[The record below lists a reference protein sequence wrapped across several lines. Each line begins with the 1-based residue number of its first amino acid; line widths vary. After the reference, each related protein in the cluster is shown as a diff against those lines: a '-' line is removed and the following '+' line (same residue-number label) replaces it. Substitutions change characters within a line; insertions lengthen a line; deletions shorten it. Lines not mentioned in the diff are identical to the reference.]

1 MRTSAACLLQY
12 EAATFS
18 LSEYKN
24 INTCSHCRSPPSS
37 AIYTHDIQTSAQ
49 AKATLYFDR
58 SITKERGPLSL
69 NKALKAIHFIMDN
82 SSLSHP
88 PQEPTTTTTKLSSN
102 EKSTDN
108 NTTATTPTT
117 ATTSDTNSNN
127 NSSGNSRKCKGKGGP
142 DNGKFR
148 YRGVRQRSW
157 GKWVAEIREPRK
169 RTRKWLGTFATA
181 EDAARAYD
189 RAAFILYGSRAHL
202 NLQPSGSSS
211 SAQSGSTSRNSTS
224 SSSQTL
230 RPLLPRPPGFGC
242 GFGFTFS
249 LSNPMASP
257 SVTAA
262 SSGFT
267 PYGVNCYSNN
277 VVGSALQCSST
288 NEMPGQNHQQV
299 MLQGYLIQHGANT
312 TNPNNIFVSSSVD
325 PSTTTSYQ
333 NHCHRLPQHHAY
345 DDVNAL
351 VGSVG
356 SSFSLSGSNTPPVV
370 APAGHLLQDPVMHIG
385 PGSPSA
391 WNDEE
396 YPPPSIWDD
405 EDPFLFDF

>member
-1 MRTSAACLLQY
+1 
-12 EAATFS
+12 
-18 LSEYKN
+18 
-24 INTCSHCRSPPSS
+24 
-37 AIYTHDIQTSAQ
+37 
-49 AKATLYFDR
+49 
-58 SITKERGPLSL
+58 
-69 NKALKAIHFIMDN
+69 MDDP
-82 SSLSHP
+82 SLSHP
-88 PQEPTTTTTKLSSN
+88 PLEPTITITIPSN
-102 EKSTDN
+102 DKSTDN
-108 NTTATTPTT
+108 ITTATTPTT

-127 NSSGNSRKCKGKGGP
+127 SSGGCSRKCKGKGGP

-189 RAAFILYGSRAHL
+189 RAAIILYGSRAQL
-202 NLQPSGSSS
+202 NLQPSASSS

-242 GFGFTFS
+242 GFGLAFS
-249 LSNPMASP
+249 LSNPIASP
-257 SVTAA
+257 AVTAA

-267 PYGVNCYSNN
+267 PYEVNCFSNN
-277 VVGSALQCSST
+277 VVGSALQCAST
-288 NEMPGQNHQQV
+288 NEMPGQNQ
-299 MLQGYLIQHGANT
+299 
-312 TNPNNIFVSSSVD
+312 
-325 PSTTTSYQ
+325 
-333 NHCHRLPQHHAY
+333 PQHHAY

-351 VGSVG
+351 LGSVG
-356 SSFSLSGSNTPPVV
+356 SGFSLSGSNTPAV
-370 APAGHLLQDPVMHIG
+370 APVGHPLQDPAMYAG
-385 PGSPSA
+385 PGSPSV
-391 WNDEE
+391 WNDDE

>member
-1 MRTSAACLLQY
+1 
-12 EAATFS
+12 
-18 LSEYKN
+18 
-24 INTCSHCRSPPSS
+24 
-37 AIYTHDIQTSAQ
+37 
-49 AKATLYFDR
+49 
-58 SITKERGPLSL
+58 
-69 NKALKAIHFIMDN
+69 MDDP
-82 SSLSHP
+82 SLSHP
-88 PQEPTTTTTKLSSN
+88 PLEPTTTTTTTITIPSN
-102 EKSTDN
+102 DKSTDN
-108 NTTATTPTT
+108 ITTATTPTT
-117 ATTSDTNSNN
+117 AITSDTNSNN
-127 NSSGNSRKCKGKGGP
+127 SSGGCSRKCKGKGGP

-189 RAAFILYGSRAHL
+189 RAAIILYGSRAQL
-202 NLQPSGSSS
+202 NLQPSASSS

-242 GFGFTFS
+242 GFGLAFS
-249 LSNPMASP
+249 LSNPIASP
-257 SVTAA
+257 AVTAA

-267 PYGVNCYSNN
+267 PYEVNCFSNN
-277 VVGSALQCSST
+277 VVGSALQCAST
-288 NEMPGQNHQQV
+288 NEIPGQNQPQV
-299 MLQGYLIQHGANT
+299 MLQRYLIQHGANT
-312 TNPNNIFVSSSVD
+312 TNPDNIFVSSSVA
-325 PSTTTSYQ
+325 TTTSYQ
-333 NHCHRLPQHHAY
+333 NHCNRLPQHHAY

-356 SSFSLSGSNTPPVV
+356 SGFSLSGSNTPVV
-370 APAGHLLQDPVMHIG
+370 APVGHPLQDPAMYAG
-385 PGSPSA
+385 PGSPSV
-391 WNDEE
+391 WNDDE